1 MEVFMANYSKCAMSI
16 KGSPIRVMMVKAEEM
31 GDVISLSPGQPDFI
45 PEPKV
50 IETTQKMVSQSS
62 RYAPGAGLDSLRN
75 TYINYLNKEIGSDYK
90 KENTM
95 VTVGGMS
102 AIHLTLCSVLDP
114 GDEVLI
120 YEPYFANYEG
130 MVQMFHAV
138 PVKIK
143 AQSSTGFEI
152 TAEAIEKVLTPKTK
166 LLLLNSPCNPTGR
179 IVPKKELEKI
189 SKLAIMHDFFVLS
202 DEVYRHILYDGV
214 KFESIATL
222 PGMKERTMVID
233 SCSKSSAM
241 AGFRVGFLT
250 GPEDFIKIATK
261 TIENVYSCAN
271 TLAQMAAEVSL
282 REGAAYREV
291 MRKEYEKRRN
301 YLYDRIEKIPEFSC
315 KKPEGAFYF
324 FINVEK
330 TGLTGDEFANR
341 LLEEK
346 KVAIVPGSS
355 FGTSGINYV
364 RISYATS
371 MENLKEAF
379 DRIEDFVKSLH

>member
-1 MEVFMANYSKCAMSI
+1 
-16 KGSPIRVMMVKAEEM
+16 
-31 GDVISLSPGQPDFI
+31 
-45 PEPKV
+45 
-50 IETTQKMVSQSS
+50 
-62 RYAPGAGLDSLRN
+62 
-75 TYINYLNKEIGSDYK
+75 
-90 KENTM
+90 
-95 VTVGGMS
+95 
-102 AIHLTLCSVLDP
+102 
-114 GDEVLI
+114 
-120 YEPYFANYEG
+120 
-130 MVQMFHAV
+130 MFHAV

-202 DEVYRHILYDGV
+202 DEVYRHILYDGI

-222 PGMKERTMVID
+222 PGMKERTMVVD

-301 YLYDRIEKIPEFSC
+301 YLYDRIEKILEFSC